1 MVSSSNI
8 TANIQHVSSKSDVS
22 FVVNGQNN
30 TNFSFSGNTFTANN
44 VPLRVGNN
52 NIEIV
57 GRNSVGRAS
66 ASTVIV
72 YQAPKPPRVT
82 ITAPSQN
89 PLTTSNQRV
98 NISATI
104 LEVSGR
110 GDIRFRVNGQDNTN
124 FTFSGTQ
131 FTASN
136 VSLNPGSNTITIFA
150 SNAQGRDSK
159 STTIIYQQP
168 VPRPTVTITS
178 PSTNPFN
185 TQNNTIRITATI
197 TNVANQSGVGF
208 QVNGRTITNF
218 QLLGTTFMASNVPLN
233 PGNNSFVITGTNSAG
248 TATASTNVIYTPA
261 VARPT
266 VTITIPSSNPT
277 NVSTSSTTVR
287 ATIQN
292 VTNRNN
298 VSMTVNGRAVSN
310 FMLAGT
316 IFQANGVVLTPGN
329 NTITVRATNAG
340 GAASDSKVVVFTP
353 RTTGGTTGGNTNQTG
368 SGSSGGGNTGSGS
381 SNAGG
386 SSGGSSSSS
395 AKKNVNTSNTNTRTN
410 SSNTKAGAST
420 KSGSSTP
427 TESTTKK
434 GGTTTKSATKKG
446 GTR

>member
-1 MVSSSNI
+1 
-8 TANIQHVSSKSDVS
+8 
-22 FVVNGQNN
+22 
-30 TNFSFSGNTFTANN
+30 
-44 VPLRVGNN
+44 
-52 NIEIV
+52 
-57 GRNSVGRAS
+57 
-66 ASTVIV
+66 
-72 YQAPKPPRVT
+72 
-82 ITAPSQN
+82 
-89 PLTTSNQRV
+89 
-98 NISATI
+98 
-104 LEVSGR
+104 
-110 GDIRFRVNGQDNTN
+110 
-124 FTFSGTQ
+124 
-131 FTASN
+131 
-136 VSLNPGSNTITIFA
+136 
-150 SNAQGRDSK
+150 
-159 STTIIYQQP
+159 
-168 VPRPTVTITS
+168 
-178 PSTNPFN
+178 
-185 TQNNTIRITATI
+185 
-197 TNVANQSGVGF
+197 
-208 QVNGRTITNF
+208 
-218 QLLGTTFMASNVPLN
+218 LGTTFMASNVPLN